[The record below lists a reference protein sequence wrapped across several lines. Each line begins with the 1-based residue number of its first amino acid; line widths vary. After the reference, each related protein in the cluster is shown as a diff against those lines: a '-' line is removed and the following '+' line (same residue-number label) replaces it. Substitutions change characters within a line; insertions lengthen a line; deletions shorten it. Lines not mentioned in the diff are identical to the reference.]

1 MLKTRIITALVLLA
15 IFLPVLFLAPVDVLR
30 FVLSFVIGLAA
41 WEWARL
47 LTGKKVVSIVY
58 AFLITA
64 ILYGIWFVQPGSYLY
79 VWVVGFELISLPLA
93 LLVWL
98 VIVPL
103 LMKRGVEL
111 KFKTWKKPLLVIGF
125 VLFPASWVSLEV
137 MRDLGLWTFLSV
149 LVWVWAADVGAY
161 FAGKAFGKR
170 KLAPNLSPGKTV
182 EGLVGGLVLVVV
194 VSIACVWLA
203 QYQENYFSWLQEHI
217 GWFGMLLVAIAG
229 SLLSVIG
236 DLFESQLKRLA
247 GVKDSSQLLPG
258 HGGFLD
264 RLDALLPVLPFA
276 AVVAL
281 FVAG

>member
-1 MLKTRIITALVLLA
+1 MLKTRVVTALVLLG
-15 IFLPVLFLAPVDVLR
+15 IFLPVLFFAPLDVLR
-30 FVLSFVIGLAA
+30 FLLSIVIALTA

-47 LTGKKVVSIVY
+47 LTSKQGISIGYALLISVV
-58 AFLITA
+58 
-64 ILYGIWFVQPGSYLY
+64 LY
-79 VWVVGFELISLPLA
+79 VIWLVPPTTDVYVWIVGFELITLPVA
-93 LLVWL
+93 LLLWILFIPLLMRRGVTLKINYWK
-98 VIVPL
+98 VPL
-103 LMKRGVEL
+103 LI
-111 KFKTWKKPLLVIGF
+111 IGL
-125 VLFPASWVSLEV
+125 VLFPAAWVSLEV
-137 MRDLGLWTFLSV
+137 MRDLGLWHFLSV

-170 KLAPNLSPGKTV
+170 KLAPSLSPGKTI
-182 EGLVGGLVLVVV
+182 EGLIGGVMLVALL
-194 VSIACVWLA
+194 SLIAVWLSR
-203 QYQENYFSWLQEHI
+203 YQDNYFSWLQEHLGWI
-217 GWFGMLLVAIAG
+217 GMFLVAISGA
-229 SLLSVIG
+229 LLSVIG

>member
-1 MLKTRIITALVLLA
+1 M
-15 IFLPVLFLAPVDVLR
+15 
-30 FVLSFVIGLAA
+30 
-41 WEWARL
+41 
-47 LTGKKVVSIVY
+47 
-58 AFLITA
+58 
-64 ILYGIWFVQPGSYLY
+64 
-79 VWVVGFELISLPLA
+79 
-93 LLVWL
+93 
-98 VIVPL
+98 
-103 LMKRGVEL
+103 
-111 KFKTWKKPLLVIGF
+111 
-125 VLFPASWVSLEV
+125 
-137 MRDLGLWTFLSV
+137 
-149 LVWVWAADVGAY
+149 WAADVGAY